1 MFFLIC
7 YLGINVALTVVSG
20 LDMPS
25 FRPSFR
31 FFHWSQ
37 SLLGT
42 LMCLF
47 IMAMT
52 DIVYTIGV
60 LGLSLPA
67 PAAAAGHRLLRE
79 RSDRVQPLRGK
90 PYTLNPKP
98 FLKQNDS
105 RQACARCCTS
115 TSRAPPCRSG
125 RATTPRAR

>member
-60 LGLSLPA
+60 LGLCALLYLYIARSTLP
-67 PAAAAGHRLLRE
+67 E
-79 RSDRVQPLRGK
+79 W
-90 PYTLNPKP
+90 
-98 FLKQNDS
+98 
-105 RQACARCCTS
+105 ARDDA
-115 TSRAPPCRSG
+115 SRAVSARV
-125 RATTPRAR
+125 PRPDTRESHMARRPEH